1 MRTLFFA
8 CCLLIGTS
16 AKAQIFECPDSY
28 PSADATLN
36 IPAGLQGQAR
46 LQPSHLSMAYM
57 YAGELYGE
65 QFLVGPDVA
74 HSNGQMDIQ
83 QGFRPEDKKWLVCV
97 YGGNEWSG
105 SRQVINGPVQ
115 LWQKL
120 DSKIT
125 SCVLKVRKL
134 RTSTYPQPWTATADC
149 K

>member
-1 MRTLFFA
+1 MRPLFFA
-8 CCLLIGTS
+8 CCLLIATA
-16 AKAQIFECPDSY
+16 AKAQVFKCPDPY
-28 PSADATLN
+28 PGADAALN
-36 IPAGLQGQAR
+36 MPASLQGQAR
-46 LQPSHLSMAYM
+46 LQPSHLSMAYV
-57 YAGELYGE
+57 YVGELYGD
-65 QFLVGPDVA
+65 QYLVGPDVA

-83 QGFRPEDKKWLVCV
+83 QGFRLEDKKWLVCV

-105 SRQVINGPVQ
+105 SKQGINGPVQ

-134 RTSTYPQPWTATADC
+134 KTSTYPQPWTATAEC

>member
-1 MRTLFFA
+1 M
-8 CCLLIGTS
+8 
-16 AKAQIFECPDSY
+16 
-28 PSADATLN
+28 
-36 IPAGLQGQAR
+36 PANLQGQAR
-46 LQPSHLSMAYM
+46 LQPSNLSMAYT
-57 YAGELYGE
+57 YVGELYGD
-65 QFLVGPDVA
+65 QNLVGPDVA

-105 SRQVINGPVQ
+105 SKQGVIGPVQ

-125 SCVLKVRKL
+125 SCILKVRKL
-134 RTSTYPQPWTATADC
+134 KTSTVPQPWTATAEC